1 MKTGLVLEGGG
12 MRGIYVAGVL
22 DVWMEEKIETD
33 GVIGVSAGAIHGC
46 SYVSKQQ
53 GRSIRYY
60 KKYAKDKRFMSFY
73 SLITTGDIVGKD
85 FCYDEIPNRL
95 DIFDYDTF
103 AKSSTDF
110 YATCTNIE
118 TGKAEY
124 VLCKDLRKE
133 IDYMRASAS
142 LPCVSRIVEVDGMKL
157 LDGGVAD
164 SIPIEAFRHLG
175 YEKNIVVLTRPRDYR
190 KKKENLFMTK
200 QMYRKYPKLI
210 EAVATR
216 HIHYNETLDKL
227 EQMEKRGEV
236 LVIAPSTHLKVSRME
251 KNLDKIT
258 QMYELGRKDALE
270 ALDEVRKFLG
280 QEA

>member
-1 MKTGLVLEGGG
+1 MRTGLVLEGGG
-12 MRGIYVAGVL
+12 MRGIYAAGVL

-73 SLITTGDIVGKD
+73 SLVTTGDIVGKD

-103 AKSSTDF
+103 EKSPVDF
-110 YATCTNIE
+110 YVTCTNIE

-124 VLCKDLRKE
+124 VLCKDLRKD

-142 LPCVSRIVEVDGMKL
+142 LPCVSHIVEAGGMKL

-164 SIPIEAFRHLG
+164 SIPIEAFRRLG
-175 YEKNIVVLTRPRDYR
+175 YGKNIVVLTRPRDYR
-190 KKKENLFMTK
+190 KKQENLFMTK
-200 QMYRKYPKLI
+200 QIYRQYPKLI

-227 EQMEKRGEV
+227 GQMEKRGEV

-258 QMYELGRKDALE
+258 QMYELGRQDAMA
-270 ALDEVRKFLG
+270 ALDEVKKFLG